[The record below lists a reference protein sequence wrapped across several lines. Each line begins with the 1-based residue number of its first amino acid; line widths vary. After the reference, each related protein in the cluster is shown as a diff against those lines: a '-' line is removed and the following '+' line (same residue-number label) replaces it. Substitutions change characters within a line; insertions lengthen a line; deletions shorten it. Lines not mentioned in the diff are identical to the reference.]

1 MNFSKKNHEYPK
13 KNKNLTSKN
22 ISLLLSLIVV
32 LFMSCEGDP
41 GPPGFDGIDGA
52 DGLIG
57 TIFEVEADFTADSN
71 YEFLVDIPAEIEV
84 FDTDVVMAY
93 ILTGV
98 DNDIDIWEPL
108 PQTLF
113 FENDI
118 LLYGYDHTVSD
129 VRFFLDGTI
138 DFETL
143 DPLFTDDIIYRVAVI
158 PAAFA
163 EKIDVLNI
171 NEVMN
176 VMKVNTVEK
185 IK

>member
-1 MNFSKKNHEYPK
+1 MKK
-13 KNKNLTSKN
+13 
-22 ISLLLSLIVV
+22 ISLLLSFIVV
-32 LFMSCEGDP
+32 LFISCEGDP
-41 GPPGFDGIDGA
+41 GPPGFDGLDGLDGA

-57 TIFEVEADFTADSN
+57 TIFEVEADFTADN
-71 YEFLVDIPAEIEV
+71 GYEYLVDIPLEIEV

-113 FENDI
+113 FGNDI
-118 LLYGYDHTVSD
+118 LLYGFDHTVSD

-171 NEVMN
+171 DEVMN
-176 VMKVNTVEK
+176 AMKIESIDRIEEGVK
-185 IK
+185 